1 MGNIGLPELAI
12 VLVVVLLIF
21 GPKRLPGIGRSL
33 GSSMREFR
41 DSITGRG
48 GDDEDEDAPR
58 RPTELPAATPAP
70 AVPDAGDPTGHR
82 AAEAATGRTPEQP
95 AEPRA

>member
-58 RPTELPAATPAP
+58 RPTELPAAP
-70 AVPDAGDPTGHR
+70 AVPDAADPTGHR